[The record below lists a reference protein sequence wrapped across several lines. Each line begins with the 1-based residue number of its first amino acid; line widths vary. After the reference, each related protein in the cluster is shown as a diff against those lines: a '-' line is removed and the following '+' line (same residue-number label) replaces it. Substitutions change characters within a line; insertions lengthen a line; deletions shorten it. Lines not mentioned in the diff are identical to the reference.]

1 MKAALQHP
9 LFTAWPDYV
18 LPVHNI
24 NAVAE
29 SKFYLIGKIIAT
41 GLVQG
46 GEPPVCFS
54 AAVADFI
61 VYDSVRSKFSIDD
74 IPDHDV
80 RDALRKVLV
89 HDKVHVHVHV
99 CVIHAITV
107 VSQPSTHSS
116 VDGCLPGLHLETFPR
131 GGTVG

>member
-1 MKAALQHP
+1 MKAALQHSL
-9 LFTAWPDYV
+9 LFTGWPDHV

-74 IPDHDV
+74 IPDNDV
-80 RDALRKVLV
+80 CDALRKVLV

-99 CVIHAITV
+99 CVI
-107 VSQPSTHSS
+107 
-116 VDGCLPGLHLETFPR
+116 
-131 GGTVG
+131 

>member
-1 MKAALQHP
+1 MFSLLYESSFATSTVVHG
-9 LFTAWPDYV
+9 WPDHV

-61 VYDSVRSKFSIDD
+61 IYDSAHSKSSIDD
-74 IPDHDV
+74 ILDHDV
-80 RDALRKVLV
+80 RDALRRYLY
-89 HDKVHVHVHV
+89 
-99 CVIHAITV
+99 IIEYMYMY
-107 VSQPSTHSS
+107 VSYNYCS
-116 VDGCLPGLHLETFPR
+116 VPAKYPLQR
-131 GGTVG
+131 